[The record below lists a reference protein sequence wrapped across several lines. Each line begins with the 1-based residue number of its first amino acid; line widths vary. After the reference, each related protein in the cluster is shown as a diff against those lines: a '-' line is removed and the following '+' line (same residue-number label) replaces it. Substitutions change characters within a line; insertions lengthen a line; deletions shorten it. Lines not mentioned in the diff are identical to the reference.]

1 MNQQG
6 DVMIGVFLCDCGT
19 NIAGNVDMEY
29 LKEELSKED
38 DLIVHESI
46 FLCSQLGQDL
56 IKDTIEKE
64 KLDRVVVCSC
74 SPKHHGEIFK
84 ECIGEKMNPYLW
96 EMANVREQCAWST
109 EDKEEATRKALSL
122 IKGAIEASRTL
133 QEIGQAKVPVVK
145 DVMVI
150 GGGIAGMHASLELA
164 DKGFHVYLVE
174 QKPNIG
180 GNMCKLDRT
189 FPTDDCSMCTISPIL
204 NETAMHKNIDIMTM
218 TDVEEV
224 SGHPGEY
231 IVKVRK
237 RPRYVN
243 FETCTGCG
251 DCAKTDFVMEKPK
264 LDEPLWLDRIK
275 IDEELC
281 NGCGACAKLCA
292 KQNDPPALTQE
303 EKGDIPE
310 YNTKNCVGCW
320 VCVEKCPK
328 KAIEIT
334 NVCPVVVPSEFDLG
348 LGFRKAIYVPDSQ
361 AVPLKYLRDPETCLS
376 LNGTMDCQGCINIC
390 KAEAPCDDKEEV
402 MELTVGALV
411 VASGYEQLD
420 LSGTEYNVEHPN
432 VITGLELERLISP
445 SGPTLGELKRPSDGQ
460 IPKSVVFVQCAGS
473 RDRRYA
479 EYCSKICCMY
489 ATKNA
494 QLIKADHPEIDV
506 TVCYIDLRA
515 AGRGY
520 EEYFDR
526 AREMGIR
533 YIRGNVSEILS
544 DGDELLVRTEN
555 TLLNEPLLLE
565 ADLVVLSTALIPST
579 GTRHL
584 IETIPLV
591 PGKDGFIAPYHVK
604 IAPVDTA
611 TTGVFIAGTA
621 EAPKPI
627 QECITDAGAVAS
639 RVATFLKDDEIT
651 VDLVTSYINTD
662 ICIQCGE
669 CADICNYDAI
679 DTEGDTYKV
688 VDVSCHACGMCTTVC
703 PTNAIELRYFS
714 DIQLEK
720 TVDGILEKDKD
731 SVIAYCCSQCG
742 YNAADLA
749 GTAKMRYSADV
760 KIVRVPCSGRVTI
773 PQMLY
778 PFTKGA
784 KGVMIGACLEGQC
797 HFIDGNIKEKEKVA
811 LAKKILDL
819 MGIGGEK
826 LELFNISS
834 AEGAKFVESAE
845 RMVSQC

>member
-1 MNQQG
+1 
-6 DVMIGVFLCDCGT
+6 MIGVFLCDCGT

-29 LKEELSKED
+29 LKKELAKED

-56 IKDTIEKE
+56 IKETIDKE
-64 KLDRVVVCSC
+64 RLDRVVICSC
-74 SPKHHGEIFK
+74 SPKHHGDIFK

-96 EMANVREQCAWST
+96 EMANIREQCSWAT
-109 EDKEEATRKALSL
+109 EDKNEATRKALSL
-122 IKGAIEASRTL
+122 IQGAIGASRTL

-150 GGGIAGMHASLELA
+150 GGGIAGMHTAIELA
-164 DKGFHVYLVE
+164 DKGFHVHLVE
-174 QKPNIG
+174 QNPNIG

-204 NETAMHKNIDIMTM
+204 NETAMHKNIDVLTM
-218 TDVEEV
+218 TDVEDV

-231 IVKVRK
+231 TVTIRTN
-237 RPRYVN
+237 PRYVN
-243 FETCTGCG
+243 FAACTGCG
-251 DCAKTDFVMEKPK
+251 DCAKTDLVMETPR
-264 LDEPLWLDRIK
+264 LDGPLWLDRIK
-275 IDEELC
+275 IDEDLC
-281 NGCGACAKLCA
+281 NGCGACATLCA
-292 KQNDPPALTQE
+292 KQNDPPALTQK
-303 EKGDIPE
+303 EKKAIPE
-310 YNTKNCVGCW
+310 YDTHKCVGCW

-334 NVCPVVVPSEFDLG
+334 NVCPIVVPSEFNLG

-361 AVPLKYLRDPETCLS
+361 AVPLKYLRDPETCLQ
-376 LNGTMDCQGCINIC
+376 LNGTLDCQGCTNIC
-390 KAEAPCDDKEEV
+390 KAKAPCDDTEEV
-402 MELTVGALV
+402 RELNVGAIV
-411 VASGYEQLD
+411 VATGYEQYD
-420 LSGTEYNVEHPN
+420 LSGTEYNLEHPN

-445 SGPTLGELKRPSDGQ
+445 SGPTLGELKRPSDGK
-460 IPKSVVFVQCAGS
+460 IPQKVVFVQCAGS

-494 QLIKADHPEIDV
+494 RLIKADHPEIDV

-520 EEYFDR
+520 EEYYDQ
-526 AREMGIR
+526 AREMGIK
-533 YIRGNVSEILS
+533 YIRGNVSEILA

-565 ADLVVLSTALIPST
+565 ADLVVLSTALVPSQ
-579 GTRHL
+579 GTKHL

-591 PGKDGFIAPYHVK
+591 PGKDGFIAPVHVK

-611 TTGVFIAGTA
+611 TTGIFIAGTA

-639 RVATFLKDDEIT
+639 RIATFLKDDQLT
-651 VDLVTSYINTD
+651 VDLVTSYID
-662 ICIQCGE
+662 PDVCIKCGE
-669 CADICNYDAI
+669 CNEICNYDAI
-679 DTEGDTYKV
+679 DTEGDTYEV
-688 VDVSCHACGMCTTVC
+688 VDVACHACGMCTTVC

-720 TVDGILEKDKD
+720 AVDGILEKDKD
-731 SVIAYCCSQCG
+731 SIIAYCCSQCG

-749 GTAKMRYSADV
+749 GTAKMRYSPEV
-760 KIVRVPCSGRVTI
+760 KIVRVPCSGRVTL

-797 HFIDGNIKEKEKVA
+797 HYIDGNIKEKEKVA
-811 LAKKILDL
+811 LARQILDF

-845 RMVSQC
+845 RMVSRC

>member
-1 MNQQG
+1 
-6 DVMIGVFLCDCGT
+6 MIGVFLCDCGT

-29 LKEELSKED
+29 LKKELAKED

-56 IKDTIEKE
+56 IKETIDKE
-64 KLDRVVVCSC
+64 KLDRVVICSC
-74 SPKHHGEIFK
+74 SPKHHGDIFK

-96 EMANVREQCAWST
+96 EMANIREQCSWAT
-109 EDKEEATRKALSL
+109 EDKNEATRKALSL
-122 IKGAIEASRTL
+122 IQGAIGASRTL
-133 QEIGQAKVPVVK
+133 QEIGQAKVPVIK

-150 GGGIAGMHASLELA
+150 GGGIAGMHTAIELA
-164 DKGFHVYLVE
+164 DKGFHVYLIE
-174 QKPNIG
+174 QNPNIG

-204 NETAMHKNIDIMTM
+204 NETAMHKNIDVMTM
-218 TDVEEV
+218 TGVEDV

-231 IVKVRK
+231 IVTIRS

-243 FETCTGCG
+243 FTACTACG
-251 DCAKTDFVMEKPK
+251 DCAKTDLVMGKPK

-275 IDEELC
+275 IHEDLC
-281 NGCGACAKLCA
+281 NGCGACATLCA
-292 KQNDPPALTQE
+292 KQNETPALTQK
-303 EKGDIPE
+303 EKEAIPE
-310 YNTKNCVGCW
+310 YNTHKCVGCW

-334 NVCPVVVPSEFDLG
+334 NVCPIVVPSEFNLG

-361 AVPLKYLRDPETCLS
+361 AVPLKYLRDPETCLQ
-376 LNGTMDCQGCINIC
+376 LNGTMNCKGCTTIC
-390 KAEAPCDDKEEV
+390 KAQAPCEDAEEV
-402 MELTVGALV
+402 RELKVGAIV
-411 VASGYEQLD
+411 VATGYEQYD
-420 LSGTEYNVEHPN
+420 LTGTEYNLEHPN

-445 SGPTLGELKRPSDGQ
+445 SGPTLGELKRPSDGK
-460 IPKSVVFVQCAGS
+460 IPQKVVFVQCAGS

-494 QLIKADHPEIDV
+494 RLIKADHPEIDV
-506 TVCYIDLRA
+506 TICYIDLRA

-520 EEYFDR
+520 EEYYDQ
-526 AREMGIR
+526 AREMGIK
-533 YIRGNVSEILS
+533 YIRGNVSEILA

-565 ADLVVLSTALIPST
+565 ADLVVLSTALVPSQ
-579 GTRHL
+579 GTKHL

-591 PGKDGFIAPYHVK
+591 PGKDGFIAPVHVK

-611 TTGVFIAGTA
+611 TTGIFIAGTA

-639 RVATFLKDDEIT
+639 RVATFLKDDQLT
-651 VDLVTSYINTD
+651 VDLVTSYINPD
-662 ICIQCGE
+662 ICIKCGE
-669 CADICNYDAI
+669 CDEICNYDAI
-679 DTEGDTYKV
+679 DTEGDNYEV
-688 VDVSCHACGMCTTVC
+688 VDVACHACGMCTTVC
-703 PTNAIELRYFS
+703 PTNAIELRYYS

-749 GTAKMRYSADV
+749 GTAKMRYSSEV
-760 KIVRVPCSGRVTI
+760 KIVRVPCSGRVTL

-797 HFIDGNIKEKEKVA
+797 HYIDGNIKEKEKVA
-811 LAKKILDL
+811 LARQILDL

-845 RMVSQC
+845 RMVSRC

>member
-1 MNQQG
+1 
-6 DVMIGVFLCDCGT
+6 MIGVFLCDCGT
-19 NIAGNVDMEY
+19 NIAGNMDMEY
-29 LKEELSKED
+29 LKKELAKED
-38 DLIVHESI
+38 NLIVHESI

-56 IKDTIEKE
+56 IKETIEKE
-64 KLDRVVVCSC
+64 KLDRVVICSC
-74 SPKHHGEIFK
+74 SPKHHGDIFK

-96 EMANVREQCAWST
+96 EMANIREQCSWAT
-109 EDKEEATRKALSL
+109 DNKEEATQKALAL

-133 QEIGQAKVPVVK
+133 QEIGQAKVPVIK

-150 GGGIAGMHASLELA
+150 GGGIAGMHAALEVA
-164 DKGFHVYLVE
+164 DKGFHVHLVE
-174 QKPNIG
+174 QNPNIG

-204 NETAMHKNIDIMTM
+204 NETAMHKNIDILTM
-218 TDVEEV
+218 TDVEDV

-231 IVKVRK
+231 IVTVRS
-237 RPRYVN
+237 RPRYVD
-243 FETCTGCG
+243 FTTCTGCG
-251 DCAKTDFVMEKPK
+251 DCAKTDLVMEKPK
-264 LDEPLWLDRIK
+264 LDGPLWLDRIK
-275 IDEELC
+275 IHEDLC

-292 KQNDPPALTQE
+292 KQNDPPALTQK
-303 EKGDIPE
+303 EKDAIPE
-310 YNTKNCVGCW
+310 YDTHKCVGCW

-334 NVCPVVVPSEFDLG
+334 NVCPIVVPSEFNLG

-361 AVPLKYLRDPETCLS
+361 AVPLKYLRDPETCLQ
-376 LNGTMDCQGCINIC
+376 LNGTMDCQGCTTVC
-390 KAEAPCDDKEEV
+390 KAKAPCQDTEEV
-402 MELTVGALV
+402 RQLKVGAIV
-411 VASGYEQLD
+411 VATGYEQYD
-420 LSGTEYNVEHPN
+420 LSGTEYNLEHPN

-445 SGPTLGELKRPSDGQ
+445 SGPTLGELKRPSDGK
-460 IPKSVVFVQCAGS
+460 IPQTVVFIQCAGS

-494 QLIKADHPEIDV
+494 RLIKADHPEIDV
-506 TVCYIDLRA
+506 TICYIDLRA

-520 EEYFDR
+520 EEYFDQ

-533 YIRGNVSEILS
+533 YIRGNVSEVLA
-544 DGDELLVRTEN
+544 DGDQLLVRTEN

-565 ADLVVLSTALIPST
+565 ADLVVLSTALVPSQ
-579 GTRHL
+579 GTKHL

-591 PGKDGFIAPYHVK
+591 PGKDGFIAPVHVK

-611 TTGVFIAGTA
+611 TTGIFIAGTA

-639 RVATFLKDDEIT
+639 RVATFLKDDQIT
-651 VDLVTSYINTD
+651 VDLVTSHINPD
-662 ICIQCGE
+662 ICIKCGE
-669 CADICNYDAI
+669 CNEICNYDAI
-679 DTEGDTYKV
+679 DTEGDIYEV
-688 VDVSCHACGMCTTVC
+688 VDVACHACGMCTTVC

-720 TVDGILEKDKD
+720 AVDGILEKDRD

-749 GTAKMRYSADV
+749 GTAKMRYSPEV

-797 HFIDGNIKEKEKVA
+797 HYIDGNIKEKEKVA
-811 LAKKILDL
+811 LAKQILDL

-845 RMVSQC
+845 KMVSRC

>member
-1 MNQQG
+1 
-6 DVMIGVFLCDCGT
+6 MIGVFLCDCGT

-29 LKEELSKED
+29 LKEELEKED

-56 IKDTIEKE
+56 IKETIEKE
-64 KLDRVVVCSC
+64 NLDRVVVCSC

-96 EMANVREQCAWST
+96 EMANIREQCSWAT
-109 EDKEEATRKALSL
+109 ENKEEATQKALSL
-122 IKGAIEASRTL
+122 IKGSIEASRTL
-133 QEIGQAKVPVVK
+133 QEIGQAKIPVIK

-150 GGGIAGMHASLELA
+150 GGGIAGMHTALELA
-164 DKGFHVYLVE
+164 DKGFHVYLIE
-174 QKPNIG
+174 KQPNIG

-204 NETAMHKNIDIMTM
+204 NETIMHKKIDVITM
-218 TDVEEV
+218 ADVEDV

-231 IVKVRK
+231 TVKIRK

-251 DCAKTDFVMEKPK
+251 DCAQTDFVMEIPK
-264 LDEPLWLDRIK
+264 LEGMLWLDRIK

-292 KQNDPPALTQE
+292 KQNDPPALTQK
-303 EKGDIPE
+303 EKGEIPE

-328 KAIEIT
+328 KAVEIT
-334 NVCPVVVPSEFDLG
+334 NVCPVVVPSEFNFG

-361 AVPLKYLRDPETCLS
+361 AVPLKYVRDPETCLK
-376 LNGTMDCQGCINIC
+376 LNSTTDCQGCVNIC
-390 KAEAPCDDKEEV
+390 QAKAPCTDQEEEI
-402 MELTVGALV
+402 ELKVGALV
-411 VASGYEQLD
+411 VASGYEQYD
-420 LSGTEYNVEHPN
+420 LSRTEYNVEHPN
-432 VITGLELERLISP
+432 VITGLELERLLSP
-445 SGPTLGELKRPSDGQ
+445 SGPTLGELKRPSDGK
-460 IPKSVVFVQCAGS
+460 IPESVVFVQCAGS
-473 RDRRYA
+473 RDRRYS

-494 QLIKADHPEIDV
+494 RLIKSDHPEIDV

-520 EEYFDR
+520 EEYFDQ

-533 YIRGNVSEILS
+533 YIRGNVSEVLS

-555 TLLNEPLLLE
+555 TLLNEPLLLK
-565 ADLVVLSTALIPST
+565 ADLVVLSTAMIPSE
-579 GTRHL
+579 GTKHL

-591 PGKDGFIAPYHVK
+591 PGRDGFIAPYHVK

-611 TTGVFIAGTA
+611 TTGVFIVGTA

-627 QECITDAGAVAS
+627 QECITDAGAAAS
-639 RVATFLKDDEIT
+639 RVATFLKNDEIT
-651 VDLVTSYINTD
+651 VDLITSYINPD
-662 ICIQCGE
+662 VCIKCGE
-669 CADICNYDAI
+669 CAEICNYDAI
-679 DTEGDTYKV
+679 ETEGDTYEV
-688 VDVSCHACGMCTTVC
+688 VDVACHSCGMCTTVC

-714 DIQLEK
+714 DIQLER

-731 SVIAYCCSQCG
+731 SVIAYCCNQCG

-749 GTAKMRYSADV
+749 GTAKMQYSAEV
-760 KIVRVPCSGRVTI
+760 KIIRIPCSGRVTLS
-773 PQMLY
+773 QMLY

-784 KGVMIGACLEGQC
+784 KGVMIGACLEGTC
-797 HFIDGNIKEKEKVA
+797 HYIDGNIKEKEKVE

-826 LELFNISS
+826 LELYNISS
-834 AEGAKFVESAE
+834 AEGGKFVESAE

>member
-1 MNQQG
+1 
-6 DVMIGVFLCDCGT
+6 MIGVFLCDCGT

-29 LKEELSKED
+29 LKKELSKED
-38 DLIVHESI
+38 DLVVHESL

-56 IKDTIEKE
+56 IKETIEKE

-96 EMANVREQCAWST
+96 EMANIREQCSWAT
-109 EDKEEATRKALSL
+109 DDKDEATQKALSL
-122 IKGAIEASRTL
+122 IKGSIEASRTL
-133 QEIGQAKVPVVK
+133 MEIGQAKVPVIK

-150 GGGIAGMHASLELA
+150 GGGIAGMHTALELA
-164 DKGFHVYLVE
+164 DKRFHVYLIE
-174 QKPNIG
+174 KMPNIG

-204 NETAMHKNIDIMTM
+204 NETAMHKNIDVITM
-218 TDVEEV
+218 ADVEDV

-231 IVKVRK
+231 TVKIRK
-237 RPRYVN
+237 QPRYVN
-243 FETCTGCG
+243 IEACTGCG
-251 DCAKTDFVMEKPK
+251 DCAQTDFVMEKPK
-264 LDEPLWLDRIK
+264 LDGMLWLDRIK

-292 KQNDPPALTQE
+292 KQNDPPALTQK
-303 EKGDIPE
+303 EKDQIPE

-328 KAIEIT
+328 KAISIT
-334 NVCPVVVPSEFDLG
+334 NVCPIVVPSEFDLG

-361 AVPLKYLRDPETCLS
+361 AVPLKYLRDPETCLK
-376 LNGTMDCQGCINIC
+376 LNGTLECEGCENIC
-390 KAEAPCDDKEEV
+390 QAKAPCDDSEEV
-402 MELTVGALV
+402 FDVKVGAIV
-411 VASGYEQLD
+411 VATGYEQYD

-432 VITGLELERLISP
+432 VITGLELERLLSP
-445 SGPTLGELKRPSDGQ
+445 SGPTLGELKRPSDGK
-460 IPKSVVFVQCAGS
+460 IPKNVVFVQCAGS

-494 QLIKADHPEIDV
+494 RLIKADHPDIDV

-520 EEYFDR
+520 EEYFDQ
-526 AREMGIR
+526 AREMGIK

-544 DGDELLVRTEN
+544 DGEELLVRTEN
-555 TLLNEPLLLE
+555 TLLNEPLLLR
-565 ADLVVLSTALIPST
+565 ADLVVLSTAMVPSE
-579 GTRHL
+579 GTKHL

-591 PGKDGFIAPYHVK
+591 PGRDGFIAPYHVK

-611 TTGVFIAGTA
+611 TTGIFIAGTT

-639 RVATFLKDDEIT
+639 RIATFLKDDEIT
-651 VDLVTSYINTD
+651 VDLVTSYINPD
-662 ICIQCGE
+662 ICIKCGE
-669 CADICNYDAI
+669 CAEICNYDAI
-679 DTEGDTYKV
+679 DTTGDPYTV

-731 SVIAYCCSQCG
+731 SVIAYCCNQCG

-749 GTAKMRYSADV
+749 GTAKMRYSSEI
-760 KIVRVPCSGRVTI
+760 KIIRVPCSGRVTLS
-773 PQMLY
+773 QMLY

-784 KGVMIGACLEGQC
+784 KGVMIGACLEGTC
-797 HFIDGNIKEKEKVA
+797 HYIDGNTKEKEKVA

-826 LELFNISS
+826 LELYNISS

>member
-1 MNQQG
+1 MNQLG
-6 DVMIGVFLCDCGT
+6 DLMIGVFLCDCGT
-19 NIAGNVDMEY
+19 NIAGNVDLEY
-29 LKEELSKED
+29 IKMELSKED
-38 DLIVHESI
+38 DLIIHESL

-56 IKDTIEKE
+56 IKETIEKE
-64 KLDRVVVCSC
+64 KLERVVICSC

-84 ECIGEKMNPYLW
+84 NCIGEKMNPYLW
-96 EMANVREQCAWST
+96 EMANIREQCSWATS
-109 EDKEEATRKALSL
+109 DKDEATRKALSL
-122 IKGAIEASRTL
+122 TKGAIEASRAL
-133 QEIGQAKVPVVK
+133 IEIGQAKIPVIK

-164 DKGFHVYLVE
+164 DKGFHVYLIE
-174 QKPNIG
+174 KQPNIG

-204 NETAMHKNIDIMTM
+204 NETVMHKNIDVITM
-218 TDVEEV
+218 SDVEDV

-231 IVKVRK
+231 TVKIRK
-237 RPRYVN
+237 KPRYVN
-243 FETCTGCG
+243 MEVCTGCG
-251 DCAKTDFVMEKPK
+251 DCAKTDFVMEKPRM
-264 LDEPLWLDRIK
+264 EGMVWLDRIK
-275 IDEELC
+275 ISSEC

-292 KQNDPPALTQE
+292 KQNDPPALTQK
-303 EKGDIPE
+303 EKGAIPD
-310 YNTKNCVGCW
+310 YDTKNCVGCW

-334 NVCPVVVPSEFDLG
+334 NVCPIVVPSEYNFG

-361 AVPLKYLRDPETCLS
+361 AVPLKYLRDPEACLK
-376 LNGTMDCQGCINIC
+376 LKGVMDCKGCMNVC
-390 KAEAPCDDKEEV
+390 QAEALTDDSEQVFDLK
-402 MELTVGALV
+402 VGAIV
-411 VASGYEQLD
+411 VATGYEQYD
-420 LSGTEYNVEHPN
+420 LSGTEYNTEHPN

-445 SGPTLGELKRPSDGQ
+445 SGPTLGVLRRPSDGK
-460 IPKSVVFVQCAGS
+460 IPHSVVFIQCAGS

-479 EYCSKICCMY
+479 PYCSKICCMY

-494 QLIKADHPEIDV
+494 RLIKADHPDIDV
-506 TVCYIDLRA
+506 TICYIDMRA

-520 EEYFDR
+520 EEYFDK
-526 AREMGIR
+526 AREMGIK
-533 YIRGNVSEILS
+533 YVRGNVSEVLS
-544 DGDELLVRTEN
+544 DGDLLLVRTEN
-555 TLLNEPLLLE
+555 TLLNEPLLLK
-565 ADLVVLSTALIPST
+565 ADLVVLSTAMVPST
-579 GTRHL
+579 GTKHL

-591 PGKDGFIAPYHVK
+591 PGSDGFIAPYHVK

-611 TTGVFIAGTA
+611 TTGIFIAGTA

-651 VDLVTSYINTD
+651 VDLVTSYINPD
-662 ICIQCGE
+662 ICIKCGE
-669 CADICNYDAI
+669 CETICNYDAI
-679 DTEGDTYKV
+679 DTEGDYYKV

-714 DIQLEK
+714 DLQLEK

-731 SVIAYCCSQCG
+731 SIIAYCCNQCG

-749 GTAKMRYSADV
+749 GTAKMQYSSEV
-760 KIVRVPCSGRVTI
+760 KIVRIPCSGRVTLS
-773 PQMLY
+773 QMLY

-784 KGVMIGACLEGQC
+784 KGVMIGACLEGTC
-797 HFIDGNIKEKEKVA
+797 HYIDGNIKEKDKVA

-826 LELFNISS
+826 LELYNISS
-834 AEGAKFVESAE
+834 AEGAKFVESAQ
-845 RMVSQC
+845 RMVRQC

>member
-1 MNQQG
+1 
-6 DVMIGVFLCDCGT
+6 MIGVFLCDCGT
-19 NIAGNVDMEY
+19 NIAGNMDMEY
-29 LKEELSKED
+29 LKKELAKED

-56 IKDTIEKE
+56 IKETIEKE
-64 KLDRVVVCSC
+64 KLDRVVICSC
-74 SPKHHGEIFK
+74 SPKHHGDIFK

-96 EMANVREQCAWST
+96 EMANIREQCSWAT
-109 EDKEEATRKALSL
+109 ENKNEATQKALAL

-133 QEIGQAKVPVVK
+133 QEIGQAKVPVIK

-150 GGGIAGMHASLELA
+150 GGGIAGMHAAIEIA

-174 QKPNIG
+174 QNPNIG

-204 NETAMHKNIDIMTM
+204 NETAMHKNIDVLTM
-218 TDVEEV
+218 TDVEDV

-231 IVKVRK
+231 TVTTRS
-237 RPRYVN
+237 RPRYVD
-243 FETCTGCG
+243 FTACTGCG
-251 DCAKTDFVMEKPK
+251 DCAQTDLVMETPT
-264 LDEPLWLDRIK
+264 LSEPLWLDRIK
-275 IDEELC
+275 IHEDLC

-292 KQNDPPALTQE
+292 KQNDPPALTQK
-303 EKGDIPE
+303 EKGAISD
-310 YNTKNCVGCW
+310 YDTRKCVGCW

-328 KAIEIT
+328 KAVEII
-334 NVCPVVVPSEFDLG
+334 NVCPIVVPSEFNLG

-361 AVPLKYLRDPETCLS
+361 AVPLKYLRDPETCLQ
-376 LNGTMDCQGCINIC
+376 LNGTMECQGCTTIC
-390 KAEAPCDDKEEV
+390 KAKAPCQEAEEV
-402 MELTVGALV
+402 RQLRVGAIV
-411 VASGYEQLD
+411 VATGYEQYD
-420 LSGTEYNVEHPN
+420 LSGTEYNLEHPN

-445 SGPTLGELKRPSDGQ
+445 SGPTLGELKRPSDGK
-460 IPKSVVFVQCAGS
+460 IPQRVVFVQCAGS

-494 QLIKADHPEIDV
+494 RLVKADHPEIDV
-506 TVCYIDLRA
+506 TICYIDLRA

-520 EEYFDR
+520 EEYYDQ
-526 AREMGIR
+526 AREMGIK
-533 YIRGNVSEILS
+533 YIRGNVSEILA

-565 ADLVVLSTALIPST
+565 ADLVVLSTALVPSR
-579 GTRHL
+579 GTKHL

-591 PGKDGFIAPYHVK
+591 PGKDGFIAPVHVK

-611 TTGVFIAGTA
+611 TTGIFIAGTA

-639 RVATFLKDDEIT
+639 RIATFLKDDQLT
-651 VDLVTSYINTD
+651 VDLVTSHINPD
-662 ICIQCGE
+662 ICIKCGE
-669 CADICNYDAI
+669 CNEICNYDAI
-679 DTEGDTYKV
+679 DTEGENYEV
-688 VDVSCHACGMCTTVC
+688 VDVACHACGMCTTVC
-703 PTNAIELRYFS
+703 PTNAIELRYYS

-720 TVDGILEKDKD
+720 AVDGILEKDKD

-749 GTAKMRYSADV
+749 GTAKMRYSPEV

-778 PFTKGA
+778 PFTRGA

-797 HFIDGNIKEKEKVA
+797 HYIDGNIKEKDKVA
-811 LAKKILDL
+811 LAKQVLDL

-845 RMVSQC
+845 RMVSRC

>member
-1 MNQQG
+1 M
-6 DVMIGVFLCDCGT
+6 CDCGT
-19 NIAGNVDMEY
+19 NIAGNMDMEY
-29 LKEELSKED
+29 LKKELAKED
-38 DLIVHESI
+38 NLIVHESI

-56 IKDTIEKE
+56 IKETIEKE
-64 KLDRVVVCSC
+64 KLDRVVICSC
-74 SPKHHGEIFK
+74 SPKHHGDIFK

-96 EMANVREQCAWST
+96 EMANIREQCSWAT
-109 EDKEEATRKALSL
+109 DNKEEATQKALAL

-133 QEIGQAKVPVVK
+133 QEIGQAKVPVIK

-150 GGGIAGMHASLELA
+150 GGGIAGMHAALEVA
-164 DKGFHVYLVE
+164 DKGFHVHLVE
-174 QKPNIG
+174 QNPNIG

-204 NETAMHKNIDIMTM
+204 NETAMHKNIDILTM
-218 TDVEEV
+218 TDVEDV

-231 IVKVRK
+231 IVTVRS
-237 RPRYVN
+237 RPRYVD
-243 FETCTGCG
+243 FTTCTGCG
-251 DCAKTDFVMEKPK
+251 DCAKTDLVMEKPK
-264 LDEPLWLDRIK
+264 LDGPLWLDRIK
-275 IDEELC
+275 IHEDLC

-292 KQNDPPALTQE
+292 KQNDPPALTQK
-303 EKGDIPE
+303 EKDAIPE
-310 YNTKNCVGCW
+310 YDTHKCVGCW

-334 NVCPVVVPSEFDLG
+334 NVCPIVVPSEFNLG

-361 AVPLKYLRDPETCLS
+361 AVPLKYLRDPETCLQ
-376 LNGTMDCQGCINIC
+376 LNGTMDCQGCTTVC
-390 KAEAPCDDKEEV
+390 KAKAPCQDTEEV
-402 MELTVGALV
+402 RQLKVGAIV
-411 VASGYEQLD
+411 VATGYEQYD
-420 LSGTEYNVEHPN
+420 LSGTEYNLEHPN

-445 SGPTLGELKRPSDGQ
+445 SGPTLGELKRPSDGK
-460 IPKSVVFVQCAGS
+460 IPQTVVFIQCAGS

-494 QLIKADHPEIDV
+494 RLIKADHPEIDV
-506 TVCYIDLRA
+506 TICYIDLRA

-520 EEYFDR
+520 EEYFDQ

-533 YIRGNVSEILS
+533 YIRGNVSEVLA
-544 DGDELLVRTEN
+544 DGDQLLVRTEN

-565 ADLVVLSTALIPST
+565 ADLVVLSTALVPSQ
-579 GTRHL
+579 GTKHL

-591 PGKDGFIAPYHVK
+591 PGKDGFIAPVHVK

-611 TTGVFIAGTA
+611 TTGIFIAGTA

-639 RVATFLKDDEIT
+639 RVATFLKDDQIT
-651 VDLVTSYINTD
+651 VDLVTSHINPD
-662 ICIQCGE
+662 ICIKCGE
-669 CADICNYDAI
+669 CNEICNYDAI
-679 DTEGDTYKV
+679 DTEGDIYEV
-688 VDVSCHACGMCTTVC
+688 VDVACHACGMCTTVC

-720 TVDGILEKDKD
+720 AVDGILEKDRD

-749 GTAKMRYSADV
+749 GTAKMRYSPEV

-797 HFIDGNIKEKEKVA
+797 HYIDGNIKEKEKVA
-811 LAKKILDL
+811 LAKQILDL

-845 RMVSQC
+845 KMVSRC